1 MAPVSSQAHGEHV
14 TEFMYQDG
22 GESDSHPIDGEP
34 GIALIASDQKNGE
47 PEKRMDPDFRSQE
60 AETPV
65 ESGVS
70 RIIQAEHGQVR
81 LLTSKNRFCFWIST
95 WYLRSLES
103 PC

>member
-1 MAPVSSQAHGEHV
+1 
-14 TEFMYQDG
+14 
-22 GESDSHPIDGEP
+22 
-34 GIALIASDQKNGE
+34 
-47 PEKRMDPDFRSQE
+47 MDPDFRSQE

-70 RIIQAEHGQVR
+70 RIIQAEHGQVW

>member
-1 MAPVSSQAHGEHV
+1 
-14 TEFMYQDG
+14 
-22 GESDSHPIDGEP
+22 
-34 GIALIASDQKNGE
+34 
-47 PEKRMDPDFRSQE
+47 MDPDFRSQE